1 MAFNLN
7 LLFKIIEARIFE
19 IPLHLTSLKIDIAQ
33 SLSLYIFIFGLI
45 YSVAAAA
52 WCMYRTSIYVNIQYH
67 NLTPPRRIMVIWKGI
82 WFVAPGWLTLDM
94 QMLMMKL
101 QFNVNIDKGAE
112 SNALLGNIYIYLH
125 MISRYKIFKYNI
137 ETTKFNV

>member
-33 SLSLYIFIFGLI
+33 SLSLYIFIFGLV
-45 YSVAAAA
+45 YSLLLLHVSNFHL
-52 WCMYRTSIYVNIQYH
+52 CKYTEYH
-67 NLTPPRRIMVIWKGI
+67 NLTPPRRILVIWKGI
-82 WFVAPGWLTLDM
+82 WFVARGWLTLDM

-101 QFNVNIDKGAE
+101 LFNVNIDKRAE
-112 SNALLGNIYIYLH
+112 SNALLGNFFIYLH
-125 MISRYKIFKYNI
+125 TISRYILFKYTI
-137 ETTKFNV
+137 ERKKLL